1 MRFRAP
7 ATSANLGPGFD
18 CAGVALDLWNE
29 LEIVERR
36 PGEPQ
41 VTVEGEGA
49 DELNAAAATT
59 AAGDHLGLKAFA
71 LLAPVDAWSFRFV
84 NRIPLARGLG
94 SSAATIAVGLAAGM
108 HVSRRPLTAE
118 QLLVYALTLESH
130 ADNLAAALA
139 GGVTF
144 TWQEHDRFRIA
155 RIADKLPASPIAVV
169 PGNRVSTE
177 EARGSLPAHFSLH
190 DAAVTAGRAAL
201 LGAAIAAQD
210 EGLFAAALED
220 RLHQPY
226 RAATATLFPEI
237 REQLPAGALGVTISG
252 SGPTVIVWARRG
264 KAETVAQE
272 LSDRFPDARV
282 LPLDVAPGGAGPTA
296 AAGPPAR

>member
-1 MRFRAP
+1 MMKFRAP

-29 LEIVERR
+29 VELTEA
-36 PGEPQ
+36 PGLQ
-41 VTVEGEGA
+41 VEVEGEGA
-49 DELNAAAATT
+49 EEVRL
-59 AAGDHLGLKAFA
+59 AGHDHLGLQAFA
-71 LLAPVDAWSFRFV
+71 LLAPVDGWRFRFV

-108 HVSRRPLTAE
+108 HVSRRPLTPE
-118 QLLVYALTLESH
+118 QLLVHALTLESH

-144 TWQEHDRFRIA
+144 TWQEGDRFRIA
-155 RIADKLPASPIAVV
+155 RIADRLPAMPIAVI

-177 EARGSLPAHFSLH
+177 EARGALPAQFSLH
-190 DAAVTAGRAAL
+190 DASFTVGRAAL
-201 LGAAIAAQD
+201 LGAAAASGD
-210 EGLFAAALED
+210 EGLFAAALDD

-226 RAATATLFPEI
+226 RAATATLFPEL
-237 REQLPAGALGVTISG
+237 RAQLPQGALGVTISG

-264 KAETVAQE
+264 KADPVAQE
-272 LSDRFPDARV
+272 LTHRFPDARV
-282 LPLDVAPGGAGPTA
+282 LPLAVAPSGAGPA
-296 AAGPPAR
+296 V

>member
-1 MRFRAP
+1 MKFRAP

-29 LEIVERR
+29 LEIEER
-36 PGEPQ
+36 GDGGGPQ
-41 VTVEGEGA
+41 VEVEGEGA
-49 DELNAAAATT
+49 EELHDV
-59 AAGDHLGLKAFA
+59 GVGHLGLKAFA
-71 LLAPVDAWSFRFV
+71 LMAPVEGWRFRFV

-94 SSAATIAVGLAAGM
+94 SSAATIAVGLVAGM
-108 HVSRRPLTAE
+108 HVARRHLTAE
-118 QLLVYALTLESH
+118 QLLVHALTLESH

-144 TWQEHDRFRIA
+144 TWHERDRFRIA
-155 RIADKLPASPIAVV
+155 RIAGRLPAAPIAVV

-177 EARGSLPAHFSLH
+177 EARSALPAEFSLH
-190 DAAVTAGRAAL
+190 DASFTVGRAAL
-201 LGAAIAAQD
+201 LGAAAASGD
-210 EGLFAAALED
+210 EGLFAAALDD

-237 REQLPAGALGVTISG
+237 RDNLPQGALGVTISG

-264 KAETVAQE
+264 KGEAVAEE
-272 LSDRFPDARV
+272 LAAAYPDARV
-282 LPLDVAPGGAGPTA
+282 LPLAVASEGAGPTT
-296 AAGPPAR
+296 

>member
-7 ATSANLGPGFD
+7 ATSANIGPGFD

-29 LEIVERR
+29 LEIVERL
-36 PGEPQ
+36 GGGGPQ
-41 VTVEGEGA
+41 VDVEGEGA
-49 DELNAAAATT
+49 DELRAIGA
-59 AAGDHLGLKAFA
+59 DHLGLRAFA
-71 LLAPVDAWSFRFV
+71 LMAPVEGWRFRFV

-108 HVSRRPLTAE
+108 HVARRHLTAE
-118 QLLVYALTLESH
+118 QLLVHALTLESH

-144 TWQEHDRFRIA
+144 TWHERDRFRIA
-155 RIADKLPASPIAVV
+155 RISDRLPAAPIAVI

-177 EARGSLPAHFSLH
+177 EARSALPAQFTLH
-190 DAAVTAGRAAL
+190 DAAYTAGRAAL
-201 LGAAIAAQD
+201 LGAAAASGD
-210 EGLFAAALED
+210 EGLFAAALDD

-226 RAATATLFPEI
+226 RGATATLFPEI
-237 REQLPAGALGVTISG
+237 RDALPAGALGVTISG

-264 KAETVAQE
+264 KSDPVAQE
-272 LSDRFPDARV
+272 LAAAYPDARV
-282 LPLDVAPGGAGPTA
+282 LPLAVAADGAGPTA
-296 AAGPPAR
+296 

>member
-1 MRFRAP
+1 MKFRAP

-29 LEIVERR
+29 LDVSDSGGRGLVVE
-36 PGEPQ
+36 
-41 VTVEGEGA
+41 VEGEGA
-49 DELNAAAATT
+49 DELRGVGAE
-59 AAGDHLGLKAFA
+59 HLGLQAFA
-71 LLAPVDAWSFRFV
+71 LLAPVNGWRFRFT

-108 HVSRRPLTAE
+108 HVARRHLTPE
-118 QLLVYALTLESH
+118 QLLVHALTLESH

-139 GGVTF
+139 GGVTL
-144 TWQEHDRFRIA
+144 TWQEGDRFRIA
-155 RIADKLPASPIAVV
+155 RIADRLPAAPIAVV
-169 PGNRVSTE
+169 PGNKVSTE
-177 EARGSLPAHFSLH
+177 AARGSLPAQLSLH
-190 DAAVTAGRAAL
+190 DAALTAGRAAL
-201 LGAAIAAQD
+201 LGAAIAGED

-237 REQLPAGALGVTISG
+237 RERLPQGALGVTISG

-264 KAETVAQE
+264 KSDLVAQE
-272 LSDRFPDARV
+272 LADRFPDAQVR
-282 LPLDVAPGGAGPTA
+282 PLSVAPSGAGLTA
-296 AAGPPAR
+296 